1 MTRRSGVR
9 ISGGRFRGRSVPV
22 PGTARPTSARLR
34 EALFD
39 IWRDRVLGVRF
50 LDLFAGSGAVGL
62 EALSRGASFVVF
74 VENDRDAVRRLQ
86 AVCAEL
92 APDST
97 SVLQADLP
105 AQMSRARHPGEG
117 RYDLIFADPPY
128 AFAEYGELVASLG
141 ELLAEGG
148 ELAIEHSVR
157 RELPNSVEGLV
168 CQGSRNYGEN
178 QITFFAAGPGMTSRE
193 PVTNQQLRK

>member
-9 ISGGRFRGRSVPV
+9 ISGGRFRGRSLPV
-22 PGTARPTSARLR
+22 PATARPTSARLR

-39 IWRDRVLGVRF
+39 IWRDRVPGARF

-92 APDST
+92 APD
-97 SVLQADLP
+97 
-105 AQMSRARHPGEG
+105 
-117 RYDLIFADPPY
+117 
-128 AFAEYGELVASLG
+128 
-141 ELLAEGG
+141 
-148 ELAIEHSVR
+148 
-157 RELPNSVEGLV
+157 
-168 CQGSRNYGEN
+168 
-178 QITFFAAGPGMTSRE
+178 
-193 PVTNQQLRK
+193 

>member
-9 ISGGRFRGRSVPV
+9 ISGGRFRGRSLPV
-22 PGTARPTSARLR
+22 PATARPTSARLR

-39 IWRDRVLGVRF
+39 IWRDRVPGARF

-105 AQMSRARHPGEG
+105 AQIDRVQRPGEG
-117 RYDLIFADPPY
+117 CYDLIFADPPY
-128 AFAEYGELVASLG
+128 AFTEYGELVASLG
-141 ELLAEGG
+141 ELLAVGG

-157 RELPNSVEGLV
+157 RGLPDSVEGLV
-168 CQGSRNYGEN
+168 RQGSRNYGEN
-178 QITFFAAGPGMTSRE
+178 RIAFFAAAPGLTS
-193 PVTNQQLRK
+193 

>member
-1 MTRRSGVR
+1 MTRRSGIR
-9 ISGGRFRGRSVPV
+9 ISGGRFRGRSLPVPV
-22 PGTARPTSARLR
+22 TARPTSARLR

-39 IWRDRVLGVRF
+39 IWRHRVLDVRF

-62 EALSRGASFVVF
+62 EALSRGAGFVVF
-74 VENDRDAVRRLQ
+74 VEKDRDAVRRLQ
-86 AVCAEL
+86 AICAEL

-105 AQMSRARHPGEG
+105 AQMGRVWRPGRD

-128 AFAEYGELVASLG
+128 GYAQYGELVTLLH
-141 ELLAEGG
+141 ELLADGG

-157 RELPNSVEGLV
+157 GELPDSVEGLV
-168 CQGSRNYGEN
+168 RQGSRNYGEN
-178 QITFFAAGPGMTSRE
+178 RITFFAAGPGLTS
-193 PVTNQQLRK
+193 